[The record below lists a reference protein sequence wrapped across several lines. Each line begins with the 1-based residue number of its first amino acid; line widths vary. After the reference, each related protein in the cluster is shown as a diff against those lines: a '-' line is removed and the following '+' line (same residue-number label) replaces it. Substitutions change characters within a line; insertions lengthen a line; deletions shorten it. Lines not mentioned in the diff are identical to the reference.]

1 MILLNK
7 TGEKTEEDQATDP
20 RARRSR
26 PGCGASSSGGATCNR
41 APPPDQPTTHPHFL
55 PGMKFMY
62 GNIRASIT
70 HVEYHDQQLEA
81 LPWRHFVGKCIL
93 APATEAA
100 RWKYALERPFP
111 FPAPFVS
118 SRLPSPREPV
128 VEPKPLESSSTTL
141 QAFTTTNH
149 LLPIYFLPYF
159 SPRVTLALLSSS
171 SSHLLLETSA
181 HVLCTR
187 DDNFTRWE
195 QIVRRTGGWESVS
208 DRENRVYLLLS
219 LSVVKYRIFFRIL
232 RIKKFFRFETKFFF
246 KLSLL
251 IVYIRWLV
259 MFFGYYVYV

>member
-1 MILLNK
+1 MRRIIIR
-7 TGEKTEEDQATDP
+7 GCDVQPCAATRP
-20 RARRSR
+20 TNHPPTLSSR
-26 PGCGASSSGGATCNR
+26 YEIYVWKYSREHYACRISR
-41 APPPDQPTTHPHFL
+41 QL
-55 PGMKFMY
+55 
-62 GNIRASIT
+62 
-70 HVEYHDQQLEA
+70 LEA

-118 SRLPSPREPV
+118 SRLPSPREPI

-171 SSHLLLETSA
+171 SSHLFLETSA

-219 LSVVKYRIFFRIL
+219 LSLVKYRIFFRIL

>member
-1 MILLNK
+1 M
-7 TGEKTEEDQATDP
+7 
-20 RARRSR
+20 RRIIIR
-26 PGCGASSSGGATCNR
+26 GCDVQPN
-41 APPPDQPTTHPHFL
+41 QPTNHPHFL

-93 APATEAA
+93 ALATEAA

-149 LLPIYFLPYF
+149 LLRTIY
-159 SPRVTLALLSSS
+159 TSS
-171 SSHLLLETSA
+171 
-181 HVLCTR
+181 
-187 DDNFTRWE
+187 
-195 QIVRRTGGWESVS
+195 
-208 DRENRVYLLLS
+208 
-219 LSVVKYRIFFRIL
+219 RIFRPAL
-232 RIKKFFRFETKFFF
+232 DSRDPPPPP
-246 KLSLL
+246 SLNPAAPRN
-251 IVYIRWLV
+251 VCSCFMHARWQFYEV
-259 MFFGYYVYV
+259 GTDC

>member
-1 MILLNK
+1 
-7 TGEKTEEDQATDP
+7 
-20 RARRSR
+20 
-26 PGCGASSSGGATCNR
+26 
-41 APPPDQPTTHPHFL
+41 
-55 PGMKFMY
+55 MKFMY

-141 QAFTTTNH
+141 QAFTTTNVRY
-149 LLPIYFLPYF
+149 IYIFP
-159 SPRVTLALLSSS
+159 PRIFRLALDSRDLLSSLPPS
-171 SSHLLLETSA
+171 FPLPLLETSA

-195 QIVRRTGGWESVS
+195 QIVRRSGGWESVS
-208 DRENRVYLLLS
+208 DRENRVYVSASFFLVIL
-219 LSVVKYRIFFRIL
+219 VKYRCFSRIFLESRELRVIL
-232 RIKKFFRFETKFFF
+232 SIARFETKRFF
-246 KLSLL
+246 
-251 IVYIRWLV
+251 
-259 MFFGYYVYV
+259 YV

>member
-118 SRLPSPREPV
+118 SRLPSPREPI

-171 SSHLLLETSA
+171 SSHLFLFLLLLMFYARAMTI
-181 HVLCTR
+181 LR
-187 DDNFTRWE
+187 
-195 QIVRRTGGWESVS
+195 GGNRLLGEPG
-208 DRENRVYLLLS
+208 DENRSATVKTVFTFFSLCLS
-219 LSVVKYRIFFRIL
+219 
-232 RIKKFFRFETKFFF
+232 
-246 KLSLL
+246 
-251 IVYIRWLV
+251 
-259 MFFGYYVYV
+259 